1 MIFTM
6 LLLTF
11 VANATYTV
19 FAYQLRKADVLEMI
33 DDRLKIATG
42 AAARF
47 IPEELIE
54 DAAEGNISAEAFN
67 KYAFLLKKFAV
78 ENDLEYVYLLIKAAD
93 GWRFAIDI
101 PTDEEFK
108 KNVSLQPLELYAEPP
123 AELESVYKN
132 GGIAHMNYSDEWG
145 NHRGAIA
152 LHQTKSGL
160 KFVAAADVSA
170 ENLDEFLNRTLYV
183 SLMISAAIFAANAII
198 CYLIVTKLLSPLSA
212 AQIEIRAIHAEMN
225 LARRAQEGKDEIG
238 RLCTDLNE
246 LLTDL
251 QRAIGAAKGNAA
263 ANSNASEQLKIGGN
277 AIYERVAQ
285 SRRAAS
291 TIIEDGKKAS
301 DLLRTLEAT
310 FSESGRD
317 MSSTAKDVRHTKEE
331 IGKFTALAQKEGAA
345 WQDISERLSGLA
357 KEADQTK
364 SVLNTIGDIA
374 DQTNLLALNAAI
386 EAARAGEHGRGF
398 AVVAD
403 EVRKLAERTQR
414 SLSETSATITAIVQ
428 SISDI
433 ASMMEANSGDFLK
446 LVDSAQQAAQVMD
459 GTAAQI
465 VATHD
470 TMEKATEDSA
480 LILSK
485 TQAVLGAVSEIGKAS
500 EESAAAV
507 KEISDAAANISV
519 MSVSLKRELDK
530 FNV

>member
-1 MIFTM
+1 
-6 LLLTF
+6 
-11 VANATYTV
+11 
-19 FAYQLRKADVLEMI
+19 
-33 DDRLKIATG
+33 
-42 AAARF
+42 
-47 IPEELIE
+47 
-54 DAAEGNISAEAFN
+54 
-67 KYAFLLKKFAV
+67 
-78 ENDLEYVYLLIKAAD
+78 
-93 GWRFAIDI
+93 
-101 PTDEEFK
+101 
-108 KNVSLQPLELYAEPP
+108 
-123 AELESVYKN
+123 
-132 GGIAHMNYSDEWG
+132 
-145 NHRGAIA
+145 
-152 LHQTKSGL
+152 
-160 KFVAAADVSA
+160 
-170 ENLDEFLNRTLYV
+170 
-183 SLMISAAIFAANAII
+183 
-198 CYLIVTKLLSPLSA
+198 
-212 AQIEIRAIHAEMN
+212 
-225 LARRAQEGKDEIG
+225 
-238 RLCTDLNE
+238 
-246 LLTDL
+246 
-251 QRAIGAAKGNAA
+251 
-263 ANSNASEQLKIGGN
+263 
-277 AIYERVAQ
+277 
-285 SRRAAS
+285 
-291 TIIEDGKKAS
+291 
-301 DLLRTLEAT
+301 
-310 FSESGRD
+310 